1 MDFHSEAKMFTELE
15 FEVLSTFGVG
25 RAYGWLRGGLCCHLH
40 SGLSSLVFCWRVAPS
55 SSRWVGIR
63 VFDSAS
69 FFTLPACQTI
79 CAVCRLN
86 VGAFNTH

>member
-55 SSRWVGIR
+55 SS
-63 VFDSAS
+63 
-69 FFTLPACQTI
+69 
-79 CAVCRLN
+79 
-86 VGAFNTH
+86 